1 MTRSLATGPTTGA
14 GPRSPYVGP
23 RPFRATEPFFG
34 RDREARSLRNTLL
47 SGRIVLLHSP
57 SGAGK
62 TSLIQAQIVPEFEQ
76 RFQICA
82 TVAPRFSA
90 LRVNLP
96 PPEDLAVP
104 NRYVFSVVN
113 GLVGHVVSQSDAA
126 GMRLT
131 QALDRSAGESHD
143 GKRQL
148 LVIDQLEEILILDPG
163 DTEGQKEF
171 FRQLGEAL
179 EDDRRW
185 CLMAIREDYMGGLD
199 RFQRYLPGQLRS
211 TFRLNFLEAP
221 AAKVA
226 IKDPAKLVGV
236 DFADDAVD
244 LVVRELQH
252 VKATAPDVLT
262 ADVSWPYIEPVL
274 LQVICDGLWRKLS
287 DRQGTEL
294 RVITRTDV
302 ERFRPFNKALSAYYR
317 KVVTAA
323 SRGDLDTER
332 AVRQWID
339 HELISRD
346 GLRRP
351 TRSMPEVEDANAVV
365 RTLSERYL
373 IRDDPRPGGSW
384 WELSHD
390 LLVTSIQQDNRTWR
404 KGNLASWQVSAD
416 KWYRFG
422 HDSRYLLGPVD
433 LHTATQLSR
442 KTAISDVERS
452 FLDESRKSVS
462 AKGKLASLKR
472 RNLLFG
478 VALASSLCLN
488 IVLVILW
495 RRYRRRGHWPR

>member
-1 MTRSLATGPTTGA
+1 MKAGPSMTRLLPGGTITGA

-23 RPFRATEPFFG
+23 RPFRAKEAFFG
-34 RDREARSLRNTLL
+34 RDREARNLRNTLL

-62 TSLIQAQIVPEFEQ
+62 TSLIQAQIVPDFEDDEFL
-76 RFQICA
+76 ICA
-82 TVAPRFSA
+82 TVAPRFAA

-96 PPEDLAVP
+96 PPTDLAVT
-104 NRYVFSVVN
+104 NRYIFSVVN
-113 GLVGHVVSQSDAA
+113 GLVGHLVSQADSA
-126 GMRLT
+126 GMRLA
-131 QALDRSAGESHD
+131 QALDLYAGETPD

-148 LVIDQLEEILILDPG
+148 LVIDQLEEILTTDPG

-179 EDDRRW
+179 NNDRRW
-185 CLMAIREDYMGGLD
+185 CLLAIREDYMGGLD

-211 TFRLNFLEAP
+211 TFRLNFLEAS

-226 IKDPAKLVGV
+226 IKRPAALVDV
-236 DFADDAVD
+236 DFADDAVE
-244 LVVRELQH
+244 LLIHELQH
-252 VKATAPDVLT
+252 VKATARDALT
-262 ADVSWPYIEPVL
+262 AEVNWPYIEPVL

-287 DRQGTEL
+287 DPEKGPEL
-294 RVITRTDV
+294 SVITKEDV
-302 ERFRPFNKALSAYYR
+302 EKFLPFNMALSAYYR

-323 SRGDLDTER
+323 SRGVPETEK
-332 AVRQWID
+332 AVRGWID
-339 HELISRD
+339 QELISRD

-351 TRSMPEVEDANAVV
+351 TRSMPEVEDADTVMRILA
-365 RTLSERYL
+365 ERYL
-373 IRDDPRPGGSW
+373 IRDDPRPGGRW

-390 LLVTSIQQDNRTWR
+390 LLVIPIRQDNRTWR
-404 KGNLASWQVSAD
+404 QGNLASWQVSAD
-416 KWYRFG
+416 KWHRSG

-442 KTAISDVERS
+442 KTAISAVERS
-452 FLDESRKSVS
+452 FLDESRKSVL

-478 VALASSLCLN
+478 FALTSSLFLN
-488 IVLVILW
+488 VVLILLW
-495 RRYRRRGHWPR
+495 FL